1 MEKTNTG
8 HSRSSSRGSSP
19 GRSPLHYDPSRN
31 SLVGQ
36 QIQGFKVNIKP
47 EKKSKLSAVVLK
59 MRGIDQV
66 GIVSHPPPPPLLSF
80 PSFGSLPLSIC
91 ICFCSLAPDVV
102 FSTLVLM
109 VGRRYT
115 RGLYVVFLEFGAD
128 NTLGC
133 HDIVLH

>member
-31 SLVGQ
+31 SLVGE

-66 GIVSHPPPPPLLSF
+66 GIVSHPPFSLF
-80 PSFGSLPLSIC
+80 LPL
-91 ICFCSLAPDVV
+91 
-102 FSTLVLM
+102 VLCL
-109 VGRRYT
+109 Y
-115 RGLYVVFLEFGAD
+115 LYVYVF
-128 NTLGC
+128 
-133 HDIVLH
+133 VLSLQMLCLALWF